1 MPMIEYGAAQSFI
14 HDLLDRRI
22 RNEFPRVT
30 GTCTW
35 KDGWDSVTEENTP
48 GEYFVR
54 IGTARLGEPGSA
66 VCPEDMAWTARTVM
80 HERRH
85 VYQKSVIYQ
94 GPMSGRDLDMA
105 LMDVCAAAYR
115 GYDGRTYGFR
125 LSELDADKHGAQ
137 DALPELKA
145 AFPDI
150 DWDKAMLDAY
160 NEHNGR
166 DRHGFV
172 FSHVY
177 QPGKTYQSLD
187 EVWEAYDEKA
197 EIYKKCTYEEP
208 LRQFCEE
215 DDRTVFDNR
224 WDGKFFALLDGD
236 GTKIGPERNREIVA
250 SVLQCRMADIA
261 AYMPGLA
268 PELDKI
274 RAEYGVE
281 SDTVRRLKQAAWD
294 TDHKDDPEDTFEAM
308 FGLC

>member
-1 MPMIEYGAAQSFI
+1 MIQYDKATAFLE
-14 HDLLDRRI
+14 DLLDWRI
-22 RNEFPRVT
+22 EKEFPRVT
-30 GTCTW
+30 GSCLW
-35 KDGWDSVTEENTP
+35 SGGWDSVTEENTP

-54 IGTARLGEPGSA
+54 IGTARLGGPGSMIDP
-66 VCPEDMAWTARTVM
+66 PEMAWMARTVM

-85 VYQKSVIYQ
+85 VYQKSEIYQ
-94 GPMSGRDLDMA
+94 NPISGRDLDMA

-137 DALPELKA
+137 DALIELKA
-145 AFPDI
+145 AFPDT

-166 DRHGFV
+166 DRHGRV

-187 EVWEAYDEKA
+187 EVWAAYDERA
-197 EIYKKCTYEEP
+197 EIYKKFTCEEP

-215 DDRTVFDNR
+215 DDKVIFDNR
-224 WDGKFFALLDGD
+224 WDGKFFELLDGD
-236 GTKIGPERNREIVA
+236 GTRTGPERNRELVA
-250 SVLQCRMADIA
+250 SVLQCRMADVA

-274 RAEYGVE
+274 KAEYGVE
-281 SDTVRRLKQAAWD
+281 SDAVRKVKKAAWD
-294 TDHKDDPEDTFEAM
+294 LDHKDDPEDTFEAM
-308 FGLC
+308 FGLG